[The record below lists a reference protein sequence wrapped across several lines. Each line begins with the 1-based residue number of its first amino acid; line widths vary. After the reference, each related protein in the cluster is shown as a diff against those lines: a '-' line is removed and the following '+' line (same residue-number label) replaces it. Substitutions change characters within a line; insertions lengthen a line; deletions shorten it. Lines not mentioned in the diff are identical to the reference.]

1 MAMTVSKMMRLAL
14 LGVTAAHAFNNAGR
28 PQTRRWMPS
37 IACAESSGQADH
49 PLRQT
54 VLAIALAGVLTSFC
68 TVAPAGAVE
77 RDTLKGQD
85 VFAASCNGCHAG
97 GTNSIAVS
105 KTLRKEALQRYVS
118 ASLDVDEVE
127 AWWRSSFH
135 KGSIAE
141 KLTDNEIKDVLGFVV
156 EQAAN
161 SRWP

>member
-1 MAMTVSKMMRLAL
+1 
-14 LGVTAAHAFNNAGR
+14 
-28 PQTRRWMPS
+28 MPS

-85 VFAASCNGCHAG
+85 VFAASCSGCHAG

-118 ASLDVDEVE
+118 ASLDVDEVRDT
-127 AWWRSSFH
+127 AY
-135 KGSIAE
+135 IQI
-141 KLTDNEIKDVLGFVV
+141 NM
-156 EQAAN
+156 
-161 SRWP
+161 